1 MSNSI
6 TSYLYNSIFFPEF
19 LALDEDDNK
28 RKKIVEDR
36 KDFLRFKKSMKL
48 GREDYINSVLKHTK
62 RHPRCQEIRS
72 IKKKLFK
79 DEKFK
84 KYVACYK
91 ALGHSKKRIEVYKKM
106 EKQ

>member
-1 MSNSI
+1 MRMI
-6 TSYLYNSIFFPEF
+6 IKE
-19 LALDEDDNK
+19 
-28 RKKIVEDR
+28 KIVEDR
-36 KDFLRFKKSMKL
+36 KDFLRLKKTMKL
-48 GREDYINSVLKHTK
+48 GREEYINSVLKHTK

-91 ALGHSKKRIEVYKKM
+91 ALGHSKKRIKVYKKM
-106 EKQ
+106 EKSLKDKII